1 MNNNMIFKIIGMAA
15 AFLCCIAIGYL
26 MPVEYFFG
34 KDDAPV
40 YGAGGGYAASGKIHT
55 PAPVSTP
62 KTVQPVETTDSCVSA
77 DVAPQRDGVPSD
89 EVAAAEVR
97 TEQPAGVEQPAGA
110 EPLSGTKEPAAPDLA
125 APAVST
131 GDDLPEIAQAL
142 VYDRESKNYK
152 KIGYRF
158 IAKASAVSGDDL
170 NYLLCGV
177 GGTEAVYTSA
187 NGVFNDVYPVDG
199 GKYDLVVVNKR
210 TGALVRKTVGGFNKL
225 RRLSASELQTMLN
238 MSSSQLE
245 RLFFF
250 YFDHDKLRIE
260 CASIPEGVDAPT
272 SVGAILDGKVAN
284 DWTLQVVGVPQYDQ
298 FNRITY
304 FKIKIT
310 I

>member
-1 MNNNMIFKIIGMAA
+1 MNNKTIFGIAGMAA
-15 AFLCCIAIGYL
+15 AFLCCFAIGYM
-26 MPVEYFFG
+26 MPVEALLDR
-34 KDDAPV
+34 DDAPV
-40 YGAGGGYAASGKIHT
+40 FGTGGGSAASGGIRT
-55 PAPVSTP
+55 PVLAHAP
-62 KTVQPVETTDSCVSA
+62 KELLPVETA
-77 DVAPQRDGVPSD
+77 DRDNPAEAVPQQDT
-89 EVAAAEVR
+89 ALAAEAPAAELPQESPAGPEPA
-97 TEQPAGVEQPAGA
+97 TMQEQPSA
-110 EPLSGTKEPAAPDLA
+110 EHEPAVPEQTP
-125 APAVST
+125 PAVST
-131 GDDLPEIAQAL
+131 GDDMPEITQAL
-142 VYDRESKNYK
+142 VYDRESKNYQ

-158 IAKASAVSGDDL
+158 VAKASAPSGDVL
-170 NYLLCGV
+170 NYQLCEV
-177 GGTEAVYTSA
+177 GGSEAKYTSA

-210 TGALVRKTVGGFNKL
+210 TGTHASKTVGGFNKL
-225 RRLSASELQTMLN
+225 RRLSASELQSMLN

-250 YFDHDKLRIE
+250 YFDHDKLRID

-284 DWTLQVVGVPQYDQ
+284 DWTLQVVGAPQYDQ